1 MTSEELDLQS
11 SNCLLTGIYK
21 CIILYIS
28 IFILVRLSM
37 KKPKV
42 MTKVTNRTYSGK
54 MMRVFVKKMIV
65 NPKKGSRKK

>member
-1 MTSEELDLQS
+1 
-11 SNCLLTGIYK
+11 
-21 CIILYIS
+21 
-28 IFILVRLSM
+28 M